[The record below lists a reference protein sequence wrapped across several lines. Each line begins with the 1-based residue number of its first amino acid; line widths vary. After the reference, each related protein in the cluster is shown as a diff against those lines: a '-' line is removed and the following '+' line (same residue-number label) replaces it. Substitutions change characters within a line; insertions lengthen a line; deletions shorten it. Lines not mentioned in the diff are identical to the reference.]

1 MLIKIFICVTVV
13 DCGIPDTPDNGTV
26 LHSADTTF
34 KSLALYDCDFGYS
47 LVGPQLRSCLED
59 GEWSEEEPYCQRKAK
74 IHIIES

>member
-1 MLIKIFICVTVV
+1 MLIKMFICVTVV

-47 LVGPQLRSCLED
+47 LVGPQL
-59 GEWSEEEPYCQRKAK
+59 
-74 IHIIES
+74 I